1 GELGS
6 HPLYWPFWILGVL
19 TVFLTAYYIF
29 RVWFLAFGGDRP
41 RDPTLPAAHEGPWTM
56 QLPLVVLSGM
66 ALLGGL
72 LIFVPGFQGLL
83 LYGAGASGIPPVYGP
98 TDLLLSGISVGLGG
112 AGIGV
117 AYLLWGNGRI
127 FVLPE
132 TSPLQPVR
140 RVLLQRYYLKAAY
153 DAVGTRGVYGIAR
166 GADFLD
172 RYVIDGTVRG
182 FERAFGTASDRLRR
196 MQTGVVSDYAA
207 YVIAGLIGVFV
218 LLLLVAPYLLAHLGG
233 T

>member
-1 GELGS
+1 FHLFTHAFFKALLFLAAGSVIHAIGTQDLFKMGGLRKPMRITGAAFAIGGLALAGIPPFSGFWSKDDILGSMYGELGS

-83 LYGAGASGIPPVYGP
+83 LYGAGA
-98 TDLLLSGISVGLGG
+98 
-112 AGIGV
+112 
-117 AYLLWGNGRI
+117 
-127 FVLPE
+127 
-132 TSPLQPVR
+132 
-140 RVLLQRYYLKAAY
+140 
-153 DAVGTRGVYGIAR
+153 
-166 GADFLD
+166 
-172 RYVIDGTVRG
+172 
-182 FERAFGTASDRLRR
+182 
-196 MQTGVVSDYAA
+196 
-207 YVIAGLIGVFV
+207 
-218 LLLLVAPYLLAHLGG
+218 
-233 T
+233 